1 MLTSETFSQTPT
13 SLVPPS
19 PTSSVTL
26 SASPPSGVRPTGL
39 PTDWPSVVARI
50 HQSASDDA
58 AWAQNVVRGV
68 ALLVPNIAGIGLLV
82 LEHSPDVATV
92 KVLARA
98 TSSGGSDGED
108 LEDDLGWSSTAG
120 IVVHPEPGIV
130 ISLCA
135 LVREGAVLTRYERML
150 LARVAFHVETSYRLA
165 RCGEQNVRAELDA
178 SGRVISK
185 TSEPVLDLW
194 GELTNGRVS
203 LVEQGTRGSR
213 RYLVVD
219 AHATVH
225 SGRAL
230 SGSEI
235 TVLAHAARG
244 EPAKFIAYTL
254 GIRASTV
261 SLKLASAAAK
271 LGVASS
277 IELVRIAAM
286 LSMGPRCATHDSTL
300 TDAEHDVLELLQHGL
315 SNAEIATMRGRS
327 VRTVANQVASLLR
340 KTKSPSRRGLI
351 ALVRVSA

>member
-1 MLTSETFSQTPT
+1 MLTSETTT
-13 SLVPPS
+13 SPIPPS

-26 SASPPSGVRPTGL
+26 STPPTGL
-39 PTDWPSVVARI
+39 PTDWTSVVSRI
-50 HQSASDDA
+50 HQSAPDDA
-58 AWAQNVVRGV
+58 TWALNVVRAV
-68 ALLVPNIAGIGLLV
+68 AILVPNIAGVGLLV

-98 TSSGGSDGED
+98 TSSAGGDESQG

-120 IVVHPEPGIV
+120 IVVHPETGIV

-150 LARVAFHVETSYRLA
+150 LARIAFHVETSYRLA
-165 RCGEQNVRAELDA
+165 RSGQRNVRAELDA
-178 SGRVISK
+178 NGRVIQRGG
-185 TSEPVLDLW
+185 EPLLDLW
-194 GELTNGRVS
+194 ASLTGGRVS
-203 LVEQGTRGSR
+203 LVEQGQRGSR
-213 RYLVVD
+213 HYFVVD
-219 AHATVH
+219 AHPAVH
-225 SGRAL
+225 AGRAL